1 MKYGIRDN
9 VTLYKKTVSKMID
22 NINEILKEKSYTHT
36 KEIKISKKEWDM
48 VIEKYLVNNLRN

>member
-1 MKYGIRDN
+1 MKYGISDN

-36 KEIKISKKEWDM
+36 KEIKISKKNGIW
-48 VIEKYLVNNLRN
+48 